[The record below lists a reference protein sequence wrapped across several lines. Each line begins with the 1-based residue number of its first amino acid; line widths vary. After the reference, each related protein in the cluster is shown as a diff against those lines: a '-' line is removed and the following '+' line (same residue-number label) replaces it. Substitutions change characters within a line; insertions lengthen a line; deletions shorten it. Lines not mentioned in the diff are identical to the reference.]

1 MAITILTG
9 VPGEGKS
16 MFGSHLLI
24 EELISGSRH
33 IVTNL
38 PLDLEA
44 LNAAFLERFD
54 NGCISDRVT
63 MVEDDELKQIFTL
76 KDRYPT
82 EGRLFVLDEAHIA
95 FNARQWQTT
104 GSDVL
109 FYLSQHRKLGDD
121 VIVITQAAGNLD
133 KQFRSVAQTFV
144 RCRNHATKRAGLFR
158 GRERFTANYFEDEM
172 MKGEASLVT
181 TYEIDWRADCYDTA
195 RGVGIAGSNAD
206 KGAKRKGISIWW
218 GVAAAVVGVA
228 CIGAIPTVIAP
239 FLSSMFVD
247 ESAVIDR
254 PKQTIEVAPAI
265 ESYNSESLRVTS
277 LLVCNR
283 GAVIN
288 LSDGRTL
295 THRDVTEISDHYVVF
310 NGKRLWMINR
320 RIESQVDQAQ
330 LETLQQTPVFSI
342 GKVSTNLT
350 AQDKKWIDTESV
362 QKYAHLGTTL
372 PSP

>member
-1 MAITILTG
+1 
-9 VPGEGKS
+9 

-63 MVEDDELKQIFTL
+63 MVEDNELKQIFTL
-76 KDRYPT
+76 KDRYPS

-95 FNARQWQTT
+95 FNARQWQST
-104 GSDVL
+104 GEDVL

-144 RCRNHATKRAGLFR
+144 RCRNHATKRAGMFR
-158 GRERFTANYFEDEM
+158 GRERFTANYFETEM
-172 MKGEASLVT
+172 MKGEPAQVT
-181 TYEIDWRADCYDTA
+181 SYEIDWRADCYDTA
-195 RGVGIAGSNAD
+195 KGVGISGSNAD
-206 KGAKRKGISIWW
+206 KGAKRNGISIWW

-228 CIGAIPTVIAP
+228 LIGAIPTIIAP
-239 FLSSMFVD
+239 LLSSLLVD
-247 ESAVIDR
+247 EVEITAPPPVQAVEIIPVND
-254 PKQTIEVAPAI
+254 TYDVNGI
-265 ESYNSESLRVTS
+265 RVTS
-277 LLVCNR
+277 ILVYSK

-310 NGKRLWMINR
+310 NGKRLWITNPPKN
-320 RIESQVDQAQ
+320 ELEFDQEQPYQEQ
-330 LETLQQTPVFSI
+330 LSANDVEEKL
-342 GKVSTNLT
+342 GRVSTNLT
-350 AQDKKWIDTESV
+350 ASDKRWSDSEYV
-362 QKYAHLGTTL
+362 QKIAHLAVAD
-372 PSP
+372 

>member
-24 EELISGSRH
+24 EELISGTRH

-38 PLDLEA
+38 PLNLEA

-63 MVEDDELKQIFTL
+63 MVDDDELKQIFTL
-76 KDRYPT
+76 KDRYPA

-95 FNARQWQTT
+95 FNARAWQTT

-144 RCRNHATKRAGLFR
+144 RCRNHATKRAGMFR

-172 MKGEASLVT
+172 MKGDPSQVT
-181 TYEIDWRADCYDTA
+181 TYEIDWRANCYDTA
-195 RGVGIAGSNAD
+195 KGVGIAGSNAD

-218 GVAAAVVGVA
+218 GVAAAVAGVA
-228 CIGAIPTVIAP
+228 FIGAIPSIFGH
-239 FLSSMFVD
+239 FLSPVIVGDTEIVQPLAPKKKIQILPVADSFKPN
-247 ESAVIDR
+247 AV
-254 PKQTIEVAPAI
+254 
-265 ESYNSESLRVTS
+265 SVTS
-277 LLVCNR
+277 ILVGNK

-295 THRDVTEISDHYVVF
+295 THRDVSEISDHYVVW
-310 NGKRLWMINR
+310 NGQKLWMLNTSR
-320 RIESQVDQAQ
+320 AVTRNEVSSKSH
-330 LETLQQTPVFSI
+330 LQDI
-342 GKVSTNLT
+342 
-350 AQDKKWIDTESV
+350 
-362 QKYAHLGTTL
+362 
-372 PSP
+372 SPH